1 MKHGGYLATVEYLAG
16 LVTAKIS
23 ANKIIS
29 DLWFSTARCGF
40 GGWVSTRA
48 PYLAAPSTAPA
59 IPIPALACLPWGLG
73 LLHSWDTR
81 QPAVPF
87 GGPSRTATPQA
98 ANRVCSLTQSYFV
111 RFSQSWTLVCFSRTE
126 NCKVCA
132 IYFSVIFS
140 TSMAHLMVSLL
151 WCCCISERKQ

>member
-1 MKHGGYLATVEYLAG
+1 MEGFIQLSYFRTSPSKVRHVRCPKVRKYVRFKHGTVRITLH
-16 LVTAKIS
+16 S
-23 ANKIIS
+23 NFNKIIS
-29 DLWFSTARCGF
+29 NLWFSTARCGF
-40 GGWVSTRA
+40 GGWVSART

-111 RFSQSWTLVCFSRTE
+111 SFSQSWTLVCFSRTQ
-126 NCKVCA
+126 NKG
-132 IYFSVIFS
+132 
-140 TSMAHLMVSLL
+140 LRNLL
-151 WCCCISERKQ
+151 